1 MNVVTRIVLPV
12 ALAAVVAAGANAQMV
27 QRKPGLWEVQMSAS
41 GAGIGAMP
49 NMNERMAQMPPE
61 QRAQME
67 AYMKQRGMSFGAN
80 SMTTRYCLTPQDV
93 SEEKASADSFLKGK
107 GKDNCKSRTIARS
120 ATEVKFSAV
129 CKDGDG
135 ETRQVDGRIYD
146 LSPEHF
152 SMDMTSRGNRNGEQ
166 RIQQKAHW
174 ISADCGNIK

>member
-1 MNVVTRIVLPV
+1 MKVESL
-12 ALAAVVAAGANAQMV
+12 ALALAFAVAANAGAQNLP
-27 QRKPGLWEVQMSAS
+27 QRKPGLWEMQMSGS
-41 GAGIGAMP
+41 GGAMANMP
-49 NMNERMAQMPPE
+49 NTSEHLAQMPPE

-107 GKDNCKSRTIARS
+107 GKDNYKSRTIARS